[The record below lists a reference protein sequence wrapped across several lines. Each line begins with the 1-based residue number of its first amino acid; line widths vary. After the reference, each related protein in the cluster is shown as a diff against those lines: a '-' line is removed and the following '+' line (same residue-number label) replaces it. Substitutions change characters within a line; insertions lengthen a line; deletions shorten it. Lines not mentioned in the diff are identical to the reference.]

1 MTRIFIIL
9 FLLISFSLKGQNTS
23 GTVSDTTNGK
33 KIVGASIQS
42 MPDATDLQT
51 VEVLGRSAKDYNS
64 EYSFRQPASLPSTKT
79 FRSPFLMNANDPAN
93 PDLLVTRGSE
103 RSRGKNVLARRPE
116 LPSPVPR
123 RSQERDAYFDF

>member
-9 FLLISFSLKGQNTS
+9 FLLISFSLKGQSTS

-64 EYSFRQPASLPSTKT
+64 EYSFSATRISALNKDIPQSIEWKSGSRTADFRCGGWENRTEQPKA
-79 FRSPFLMNANDPAN
+79 
-93 PDLLVTRGSE
+93 
-103 RSRGKNVLARRPE
+103 
-116 LPSPVPR
+116 
-123 RSQERDAYFDF
+123 

>member
-23 GTVSDTTNGK
+23 GTVSDTANGK

-64 EYSFRQPASLPSTKT
+64 EYSFSATRISALNKDIPQSIPHERQRSCEPGPARHAWLRAQPRKKRTGSAPRTTFACSPALPGT
-79 FRSPFLMNANDPAN
+79 RR
-93 PDLLVTRGSE
+93 LL
-103 RSRGKNVLARRPE
+103 
-116 LPSPVPR
+116 
-123 RSQERDAYFDF
+123 